1 MKRIGLMVAVTAL
14 ALLPTTAHAQ
24 TASASDAEQQ
34 EIKAQA
40 APHGLTVSGDFAV
53 PYTMTSTDQTDTVD
67 IVTVQLSD
75 SSGGTGNFV
84 FACETQTDQGATQ
97 FQCDFVNVVIV
108 STPTVQ

>member
-1 MKRIGLMVAVTAL
+1 MNKICFMLAAAAL
-14 ALLPTTAHAQ
+14 ALMPVASYA
-24 TASASDAEQQ
+24 ASASDAEVQ
-34 EIKAQA
+34 EITAQA
-40 APHGLTVSGDFAV
+40 AQHSFTVSGNFDV
-53 PYTMTSTDQTDTVD
+53 PYTMTSTDQTDTID